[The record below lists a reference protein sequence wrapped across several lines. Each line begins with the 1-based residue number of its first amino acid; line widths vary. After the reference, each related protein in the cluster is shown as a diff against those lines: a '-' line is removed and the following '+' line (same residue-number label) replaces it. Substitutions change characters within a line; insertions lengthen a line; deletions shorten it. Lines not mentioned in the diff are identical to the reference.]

1 MKRITLSILAL
12 SLISNAAF
20 AADTKPAEATKPV
33 VQAEATK
40 GGETK
45 APEHKD
51 VKKEEKKDEKKVE
64 TPASST
70 SGK

>member
-33 VQAEATK
+33 VQAEAPK

-45 APEHKD
+45 AVDAKD
-51 VKKEEKKDEKKVE
+51 VKKDEKKVE
-64 TPASST
+64 TPASAT

>member
-12 SLISNAAF
+12 ALISNAAI
-20 AADTKPAEATKPV
+20 AAETKPVEATKPV
-33 VQAEATK
+33 VQAEASK

-51 VKKEEKKDEKKVE
+51 VKKEEKKGE
-64 TPASST
+64 TPASAT